1 MHENQAGFFLPLPL
15 GVGMYPAHAKLSAI
29 CAPTFRRM
37 GKGTV
42 VQTDMTDAL
51 GHHQWKKW
59 DEQRDGGYFP
69 GPL

>member
-1 MHENQAGFFLPLPL
+1 
-15 GVGMYPAHAKLSAI
+15 MYPAHAKLSAI